1 MSQNKEQ
8 NKGSQTKQKILKVA
22 TTLFSQLGYK
32 GASVRKIAKE
42 VGIRESALYNHFK
55 NKEEIFL
62 EVARG
67 IFTSPF
73 SISDEEIKELASR
86 GKPFLQKFTMQYK
99 MLTFDKSNE
108 NMFRLLMIELMQNKE
123 LREQFMHEFHD
134 KNIKLLS
141 EGFFIM
147 MQNNLIKSNDP
158 MMIAYEFIS
167 TMFYIRLQITLL
179 RFDAKSTNAL
189 STQFE
194 KHVDFFW
201 ESIKLKKDKEVE
213 Y

>member
-1 MSQNKEQ
+1 MTVNKDT
-8 NKGSQTKQKILKVA
+8 NKGAKTKEKILKVA
-22 TTLFSQLGYK
+22 TKLFSQLGYR
-32 GASVRKIAKE
+32 GASVRRIASE

-73 SISDEEIKELASR
+73 SLSDTEIQELALR

-99 MLTFDKSNE
+99 MLTFDKSSE
-108 NMFRLLMIELMQNKE
+108 NMFRLLMIELMQSQE
-123 LREQFMHEFHD
+123 LREQFMSEFHD
-134 KNIKLLS
+134 KSVKSLS
-141 EGFFIM
+141 AGFFIM
-147 MQNNLIKSNDP
+147 MQNELIRSADP
-158 MMIAYEFIS
+158 MLMAYEFIS
-167 TMFYIRLQITLL
+167 TLFYIRLQVTLL
-179 RFDAKSTNAL
+179 RFDSKSTNAL

-201 ESIKLKKDKEVE
+201 ESNRI
-213 Y
+213 

>member
-1 MSQNKEQ
+1 MSQNREHT
-8 NKGSQTKQKILKVA
+8 KGSQTKQKILKVA

-73 SISDEEIKELASR
+73 TITHDEIQELAKR

-108 NMFRLLMIELMQNKE
+108 NMFRLLMIELMQNRE
-123 LREQFMHEFHD
+123 LREQFMQEFHD

-147 MQNNLIKSNDP
+147 MQNGLIKSNDP
-158 MMIAYEFIS
+158 MMIAYEFLS

-179 RFDAKSTNAL
+179 RFDAQSTNAL

-194 KHVDFFW
+194 KHLDFFW
-201 ESIKLKKDKEVE
+201 ESIRV
-213 Y
+213 